1 VQFNAEYYK
10 LNESVR
16 CNTFFESDD
25 PGLSSD
31 TGGVS
36 CLRYIVKIVSSHY
49 AACYS
54 DTRNSVSGGVFPIS
68 PIHLSPFDAV

>member
-1 VQFNAEYYK
+1 MQYNAEYYK
-10 LNESVR
+10 LNDLVC

-36 CLRYIVKIVSSHY
+36 CLRYIY
-49 AACYS
+49 E
-54 DTRNSVSGGVFPIS
+54 
-68 PIHLSPFDAV
+68 LSMASFCQLLSRV